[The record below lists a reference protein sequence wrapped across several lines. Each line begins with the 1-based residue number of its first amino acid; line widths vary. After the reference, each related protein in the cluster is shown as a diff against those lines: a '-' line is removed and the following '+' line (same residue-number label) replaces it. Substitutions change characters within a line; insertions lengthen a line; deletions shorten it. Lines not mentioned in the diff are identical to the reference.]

1 MLSLQGLGVLIFLGV
16 AEGVPRPDESHQE
29 ALLKHHA
36 NIPRDN
42 ANDGVPTDM
51 LGAMSPQTDYRT
63 MPAGTYTETIS
74 TGLVRII
81 VVNEPTPTTAS
92 QGKCPV
98 ECDCTRIKDKN
109 SDEYAQCL
117 TNAACR
123 PCREPSLTASSTMKP
138 KATCPAEC
146 DCTKIKDEQSQEYFQ
161 CITNVNCQSC
171 RVGTPP
177 S

>member
-1 MLSLQGLGVLIFLGV
+1 MLSLQGLGVLMLLGV
-16 AEGVPRPDESHQE
+16 AEGIPRSDESHQE
-29 ALLKHHA
+29 PLLKHHA

-42 ANDGVPTDM
+42 DVPTDM

-74 TGLVRII
+74 TSLVRII
-81 VVNEPTPTTAS
+81 VVNEPTPTTGNQA
-92 QGKCPV
+92 KCPV

-123 PCREPSLTASSTMKP
+123 PCREPNLTASSTIKP
-138 KATCPAEC
+138 KATACPAEC
-146 DCTKIKDEQSQEYFQ
+146 DCTKIKDEQSQE
-161 CITNVNCQSC
+161 
-171 RVGTPP
+171 
-177 S
+177 

>member
-1 MLSLQGLGVLIFLGV
+1 MLSLQGLGVLMLLGL
-16 AEGVPRPDESHQE
+16 AEGIPRSDQSHQE
-29 ALLKHHA
+29 PLLKHHA
-36 NIPRDN
+36 NIPRGN
-42 ANDGVPTDM
+42 GVPTDM

-81 VVNEPTPTTAS
+81 VVNEPTPTTGNQA
-92 QGKCPV
+92 KCPV

-123 PCREPSLTASSTMKP
+123 PCREPNLTASSTIKP
-138 KATCPAEC
+138 KATSCPAEC
-146 DCTKIKDEQSQEYFQ
+146 DCTKIKDEQSQE
-161 CITNVNCQSC
+161 
-171 RVGTPP
+171 
-177 S
+177 

>member
-42 ANDGVPTDM
+42 ANDGVSTNM
-51 LGAMSPQTDYRT
+51 LGATSPQIDYRT

-81 VVNEPTPTTAS
+81 VVNEPTPTTAN
-92 QGKCPV
+92 QGKCPA

-109 SDEYAQCL
+109 SDDMQ
-117 TNAACR
+117 
-123 PCREPSLTASSTMKP
+123 TMQRTKSHSFINDEA
-138 KATCPAEC
+138 KAN
-146 DCTKIKDEQSQEYFQ
+146 IMS
-161 CITNVNCQSC
+161 
-171 RVGTPP
+171 R
-177 S
+177 

>member
-16 AEGVPRPDESHQE
+16 AEGVPRLDESHQE

-81 VVNEPTPTTAS
+81 VVNEPTSKRAN

-109 SDEYAQCL
+109 SDE
-117 TNAACR
+117 
-123 PCREPSLTASSTMKP
+123 
-138 KATCPAEC
+138 
-146 DCTKIKDEQSQEYFQ
+146 
-161 CITNVNCQSC
+161 
-171 RVGTPP
+171 
-177 S
+177 